1 MTFIFAAVIV
11 FLTFIIGALLA
22 WAFKGFDKAVVKTRE
37 NVENQDRAYN
47 PALTMG
53 YRINSKA
60 SAEEQIKEARRV
72 AARQAADLPRGANAK
87 IGWREGAGLT
97 TASKGLDQDPWTAS
111 KIAQFHDW
119 DGAKVGIPAGG
130 VPAGGVAVAAAAAPV
145 ATGKIKLVPGKDYPV
160 IEITDGMSAE
170 EKRKARIANSKAKS
184 AAMKKA
190 KAAGVTA
197 APAAA
202 PIATAPGAPAAAPVA
217 VGIEAPKL
225 VAITDDMPADEK
237 RKARIANSKAKSAFN
252 KQLKA
257 AGIDPKTV
265 EIDDQGNVVLPQ
277 ATVAPVAAPSQTAT
291 AAAVAPAAGPVDLA
305 ALGIT
310 APQLVEITDD
320 MLADEIRKAR
330 IGNSKAKSAF
340 NKQLKAAGIDP
351 KSVKI
356 DDSGHAVMAEGAT
369 QAAAAPAAAP
379 VQAAA
384 EPVPAA
390 PATAESGTVD
400 LTALGISPP
409 ELVEISDEMSPDEKR
424 QARIANSKAKSAF
437 NKALKAAGV
446 DPKSVKL

>member
-1 MTFIFAAVIV
+1 
-11 FLTFIIGALLA
+11 
-22 WAFKGFDKAVVKTRE
+22 
-37 NVENQDRAYN
+37 
-47 PALTMG
+47 
-53 YRINSKA
+53 
-60 SAEEQIKEARRV
+60 
-72 AARQAADLPRGANAK
+72 
-87 IGWREGAGLT
+87 
-97 TASKGLDQDPWTAS
+97 SKGLDQDPWTAS

-277 ATVAPVAAPSQTAT
+277 ATVAPVAAAPSQTAT

-320 MLADEIRKAR
+320 MPADEIRKAR

-356 DDSGHAVMAEGAT
+356 DDSGHVVMVEGAT
-369 QAAAAPAAAP
+369 QAAATPAAAP

-384 EPVPAA
+384 EPVPAT